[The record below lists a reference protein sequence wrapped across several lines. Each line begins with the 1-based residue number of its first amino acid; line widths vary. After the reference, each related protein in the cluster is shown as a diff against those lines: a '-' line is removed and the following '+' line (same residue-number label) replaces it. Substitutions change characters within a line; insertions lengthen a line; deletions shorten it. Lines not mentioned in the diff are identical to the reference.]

1 MAIEFL
7 KYIGSKILVALSPDY
22 ETRSRLN
29 DVIRETFAR
38 IKELHKLEPDLPKA
52 LGRFADD
59 QAVRILTIHKSKGL
73 EFDSVIIMAVENE
86 IFFGD
91 QDENRCAF
99 FVGVSRAKRRLILT
113 HADQRERPANA
124 RRWNI
129 NRTAQSE
136 YFSYVTPFVAGNKF
150 K

>member
-1 MAIEFL
+1 MLER
-7 KYIGSKILVALSPDY
+7 LSPEELWDT
-22 ETRSRLN
+22 ETEDN
-29 DVIRETFAR
+29 GGETDGV
-38 IKELHKLEPDLPKA
+38 L
-52 LGRFADD
+52 
-59 QAVRILTIHKSKGL
+59 VLTMHASKGL

-86 IFFGD
+86 IFFGS

-129 NRTAQSE
+129 SRTAQSE

>member
-29 DVIRETFAR
+29 DVIRETFSR
-38 IKELHKLEPDLPKA
+38 IKELHKSEPDLPKA

-73 EFDSVIIMAVENE
+73 EFDSVIIMAVETRFSLA
-86 IFFGD
+86 IRMRIVALFR
-91 QDENRCAF
+91 RCF
-99 FVGVSRAKRRLILT
+99 TSEKTVDSHTCRS
-113 HADQRERPANA
+113 A
-124 RRWNI
+124 R
-129 NRTAQSE
+129 TSC
-136 YFSYVTPFVAGNKF
+136 
-150 K
+150 